1 MPSAL
6 EAAEAYVA
14 ALDEGQHQQAL
25 LMLAALRQRFT
36 ETLEAREAAVAQ
48 LEAKKRQYATSLQ
61 SVKLVSARMIQER
74 EAYILSLSSTAAAP
88 NH

>member
-1 MPSAL
+1 MPSL
-6 EAAEAYVA
+6 ESAEAYVA
-14 ALDEGQHQQAL
+14 ALDAGQHQQTL

-36 ETLEAREAAVAQ
+36 ETLEARDAAVTA
-48 LEAKKRQYATSLQ
+48 LETKRKSYAASLQ

-74 EAYILSLSSTAAAP
+74 EAYILSLSSAAAP